1 MAGTSSTPT
10 PSIRTS
16 SSTWASE
23 VSPSMRV
30 KNSTPISPGQQHGAV
45 RAQRELGSRA
55 QASARPAARAD
66 PAGQVPGHARQRRG
80 VRLEA
85 DDQDHGQRDQPEAG
99 AAGGRNGQVGFNHAG
114 RRPHSRT
121 RGFRGPQGRWRR
133 AGRRSARCA
142 WPKAK
147 TSTSSRART
156 KAARLSRWRLI
167 DRVDS
172 GLCWGPVCSFLVSAS
187 KAGWPA
193 IFGNG
198 RLRQPSARLR
208 FAVVRGRTAVHCHP
222 VTAEDHPCAQTQAEP
237 PPCVA
242 LALAVILG
250 GCGGTTPAPGE
261 GTAAKRPAIDA
272 PDDVAARERW
282 SAGVARMAARRDDCR
297 LDADPVAPGGNF
309 VVSLTD
315 SVRPRLAPVP
325 RNRAERLVFSQLYET
340 LVRIDCEGAASP
352 GLAVHW
358 SCGADSTVWVFTLR
372 EDARTWDG
380 ERLTAVDVWRSWQE
394 NCAAPVD
401 DGASP
406 WQWFDPRT
414 GSVSVLDARR
424 LTVRLP
430 EPQRLF
436 PLLLAHPATAV
447 AVRKPGLGLA
457 RRQRA
462 LPSDAR
468 RRRAAAGADLPP
480 PSGAPAGARLGDSRL
495 PRHARARSVRGGHRR
510 RRRAGRPAVDARPR
524 GRAPVRGAC
533 RTGACNRCRGTASTC
548 WSARRPSIAR
558 RPTLWFAAADGTG
571 SRIRRATGLGPRT
584 GRR

>member
-1 MAGTSSTPT
+1 
-10 PSIRTS
+10 
-16 SSTWASE
+16 
-23 VSPSMRV
+23 MRP
-30 KNSTPISPGQQHGAV
+30 NT
-45 RAQRELGSRA
+45 SRA
-55 QASARPAARAD
+55 AA
-66 PAGQVPGHARQRRG
+66 V
-80 VRLEA
+80 
-85 DDQDHGQRDQPEAG
+85 
-99 AAGGRNGQVGFNHAG
+99 
-114 RRPHSRT
+114 
-121 RGFRGPQGRWRR
+121 
-133 AGRRSARCA
+133 
-142 WPKAK
+142 
-147 TSTSSRART
+147 
-156 KAARLSRWRLI
+156 
-167 DRVDS
+167 
-172 GLCWGPVCSFLVSAS
+172 
-187 KAGWPA
+187 
-193 IFGNG
+193 
-198 RLRQPSARLR
+198 
-208 FAVVRGRTAVHCHP
+208 
-222 VTAEDHPCAQTQAEP
+222 
-237 PPCVA
+237 VA

-447 AVRKPGLGLA
+447 AVRKPGWAWPVGSGPCRLTPADGAPRPVLTCRPHQEHPRAPDWETLAFRVTPGRDPFEAATAADAGPVDLLWTRDLEAVHRFEALPDWRVQPLPWNRVHLLVCPPALDRAQAALWFTAAEGLA
-457 RRQRA
+457 PESDVQQVSARDWPALTVPVADRQACPQLSGPVAADRGELVDALSAALAAGPATVVFPQDDPAAGELAGRLAELAGPEARAVPLPPGAAAAALRRGEACASVVPVPQSYADGCLQMAALLGRAAWLQRA
-462 LPSDAR
+462 GLVGGNAAGIDAAL
-468 RRRAAAGADLPP
+468 RAAQIATPLAVTRAWLVTRSGPE
-480 PSGAPAGARLGDSRL
+480 GAPGGITLDFDACPDLARLGRV
-495 PRHARARSVRGGHRR
+495 A
-510 RRRAGRPAVDARPR
+510 
-524 GRAPVRGAC
+524 
-533 RTGACNRCRGTASTC
+533 TASKH
-548 WSARRPSIAR
+548 
-558 RPTLWFAAADGTG
+558 
-571 SRIRRATGLGPRT
+571 
-584 GRR
+584 